1 VPTRRLRVGVMGC
14 GVIAQVM
21 HLPHLMQLEDRFEV
35 AALCDLS
42 NELLARLGSRY
53 GIERLH
59 TSYEDMLAEPL
70 DVVLVLS
77 PGSHA
82 ALACAAAEAGLHVFV
97 EKPMCITLR
106 EGEEMIAAADRA
118 GVTLMVGYHKRF
130 DPAYQAAVRLVS
142 GLDDVLL
149 VRTSTLES
157 PQEPYLEHH
166 RLQSATGVDEATLAG
181 LQAAD
186 DAAVA
191 EALPGVSEAVRRFYR
206 TALIDSMIHDVNMLA
221 GLCGR
226 PRLRYASI
234 RPMGDGVVA
243 MFELPSGADA
253 VSTWTLTPGIVRYE
267 QELWICAADQR
278 IALRFPS
285 PFLRNAPTG
294 LVVEAGEGQS
304 SWRQEQITSYDEA
317 FRRELE
323 AFHHCVVTG
332 EPPLTDAR
340 EGLADVAL
348 LQEIA
353 RAADR

>member
-1 VPTRRLRVGVMGC
+1 VPTRRLRVGVLGC

-21 HLPHLMQLEDRFEV
+21 HLPHLMQLQDRFEV

-42 NELLARLGSRY
+42 TELLAQLGSHY

-59 TSYEDMLAEPL
+59 TSYEEMLAEPL
-70 DVVLVLS
+70 DAVLVLS

-82 ALACAAAEAGLHVFV
+82 PPACAAAEAGLHVFV

-130 DPAYQAAVRLVS
+130 DPAYQAAARLVG
-142 GLDDVLL
+142 GLDEVLL

-157 PQEPYLEHH
+157 PQEPYLAHH
-166 RLQSATGVDEATLAG
+166 RLLSATGVDGAILAA
-181 LQAAD
+181 LQVAD
-186 DAAVA
+186 DMAVT
-191 EALPGVSEAVRRFYR
+191 EALPGVSEAIRRFYR
-206 TALIDSMIHDVNMLA
+206 TALIDSMIHDINMVA
-221 GLCGR
+221 GLWGR

-234 RPMGDGVVA
+234 RPSGDGVVA
-243 MFELPSGADA
+243 MFALPGGADA

-267 QELWICAADQR
+267 QELWVYAADQR

-285 PFLRNAPTG
+285 PFLRNEPTG
-294 LVVEAGEGQS
+294 LVVEAGEGES

-323 AFHHCVVTG
+323 AFHHCVVTA

-353 RAADR
+353 RAVDG